1 MSKTLPRLRNP
12 TLDDIKRTATSATP
26 PIRGVTEPAP
36 APPAPVISG
45 LPAVIESR
53 DETGITA
60 EDERRLKQARAIVAR
75 YRNWTIAAA
84 AAPIPLADAALVSGV
99 QLRLVSRLAQ
109 LYGVPFERVRVVS
122 LLSALFGGW
131 TPYTIATGVAGAAAR
146 MAPGLGTLI
155 GIATSVGT
163 STLATE
169 TIGKM
174 FIQHFE
180 DGGTFLDFEPKK
192 YSHALDRL
200 KGRRRGRTDGNA

>member
-1 MSKTLPRLRNP
+1 MSKSLPRLRNP

-26 PIRGVTEPAP
+26 PVREVTEPAP
-36 APPAPVISG
+36 KVVAG
-45 LPAVIESR
+45 LPAVIESQNDSR
-53 DETGITA
+53 IA
-60 EDERRLKQARAIVAR
+60 PEDERRLKEARAIVAR

-99 QLRLVSRLAQ
+99 QLRMVARLAR

-122 LLSALFGGW
+122 LLTALFGGW
-131 TPYTIATGVAGAAAR
+131 TPYTITTGVAGAAAR
-146 MAPGLGTLI
+146 MAPGIGTLI

-192 YSHALDRL
+192 YRERLDRL
-200 KGRRRGRTDGNA
+200 TGNRKNRTGKGA